1 MSNTCPICV
10 HSQRTSIDAA
20 LANDSALGAVAGQ
33 FGVTVG
39 ALALHWSC
47 CTLQL
52 TETPEVDKEAARRAG
67 VDAEREYRD
76 ATYDGA
82 ALDGLLA
89 AILQPAPQA
98 AEGGRRWQP

>member
-52 TETPEVDKEAARRAG
+52 TREADKEAARRAG
-67 VDAEREYRD
+67 VDAERDYHG

-89 AILQPAPQA
+89 AILQPVPRA